1 MEYYNNAL
9 CVTFEELTSGEEP
22 IMAVGTLKS
31 LQYRQRVAVTRRGS
45 GEGNHALYVYDSLP
59 TKYKEKWE
67 AKYGSPAEMERKNRL
82 EQRIVEDEKAKE
94 FFYGY
99 TKDGRSLPNE
109 AIVEYIRNATI
120 IHSLL
125 LAKERAEMLQRA
137 LNNPKR
143 NMWREVLSLS
153 EELREVYPHT
163 LPASESRLKDKIAKF
178 QKMGYASLISGK
190 LGNSNTQKITPE
202 GEELL
207 IALKRSQAPRYS
219 IKDIHEEYNQRAADK
234 GWKPI
239 KTQATLRK
247 FFERP
252 EIKQLWTDAV
262 MGELRSK
269 ELFARK
275 HRTELPTV
283 RDALWYGDGTKVNLY
298 YRDEEGK
305 VRTTSVYEVMDAA
318 TEVLLGYCFGEGE
331 NFSMQ
336 YHAYRMAIGRS
347 GHKPY
352 EIVVDNQG
360 GHRSKEATEFFPKI
374 CHLFRFT
381 QPHNAAS
388 KTIESVF
395 GRFQRQHL
403 HELENFTGQN
413 ITAKRDESRLNDE
426 WHYANKGDTLP
437 TLEQLHARYARLRE
451 EWNEAPHPATGQPRI
466 EMYEQSVNPHAERVT
481 DYDLVNMFWVFTQRP
496 TTFTASGIVLHLPA
510 EDGKQALD
518 LPYEVFTAD
527 GQPDHAWRRRWTLH
541 KFYIAYDPLD
551 LSQVRL
557 YEETSTG
564 DKRFVTMAKPYRKI
578 HRATLDQTEDEAK
591 FIRQEQEAAKRDR
604 IERVATGRALELL
617 HGTAPEQ
624 HGYRSPVPKA
634 IGKEGEEALEKLVKE
649 KTKGRNIPARGRVK
663 GKRSAVN
670 KVQAASLGGKT
681 KLVSYQD
688 WLEVGQTHEATTP
701 SAPVPLT
708 STELRRRVVGN
719 Y

>member
-9 CVTFEELTSGEEP
+9 CVSFEELTTGDPP

-31 LQYRQRVAVTRRGS
+31 LQYRRKVVIGRRGC
-45 GEGNHALYVYDSLP
+45 GEGRHALYIYDSLP
-59 TKYKEKWE
+59 TKYKEKWV
-67 AKYGSPAEMERKNRL
+67 AKYGSPAEMERRRL
-82 EQRIVEDEKAKE
+82 LEARLIEDKAAKE
-94 FFYGY
+94 FFHSYER
-99 TKDGRSLPNE
+99 DGKGLPQE
-109 AIVEYIRNATI
+109 SQEEYIRNATI
-120 IHSLL
+120 LTSLL
-125 LAKERAEMLQRA
+125 HAKRQAETLHRA
-137 LNNPKR
+137 LNNPRR
-143 NMWREVLSLS
+143 NMWAEMLQLS
-153 EELREVYPHT
+153 EALREIYPHS
-163 LPASESRLKDKIAKF
+163 LPASLSRFKDKVRAF
-178 QKMGYASLISGK
+178 QTEGYESLVSKK

-202 GEELL
+202 GQEFLL
-207 IALKRSQAPRYS
+207 AMKRSQTPRYS
-219 IKDIHEEYNQRAADK
+219 LAEMFEEYNLRAEEK

-239 KTQATLRK
+239 KTQATLRN
-247 FFERP
+247 FFEKP

-262 MGELRSK
+262 MGELKSK

-275 HRTELPTV
+275 HRTEMPTV
-283 RDALWYGDGTKVNLY
+283 RDTLWYGDGTKINLY
-298 YRDEEGK
+298 YRDSKGN

-318 TEVLLGYCFGEGE
+318 TEVLLGYCIGDGE

-388 KTIESVF
+388 KTIESAF

-403 HELENFTGQN
+403 HALENFTGQN
-413 ITAKRDESRLNDE
+413 ITAKRDDSRLNDE
-426 WHYANKGDTLP
+426 WHYANQGDTLP
-437 TLEQLHARYARLRE
+437 TLEQLHAKYARLRE
-451 EWNEAPHPATGQPRI
+451 EWNETPHPATGRPRI
-466 EMYEQSVNPHAERVT
+466 EMYEQSFNPHAEPIT
-481 DYDLVNMFWVFTQRP
+481 DYDLVNMFWVFTQKP
-496 TTFTASGIVLHLPA
+496 TTFTASGIVLHIPS
-510 EDGKQALD
+510 EGEGKPALD
-518 LPYEVFTAD
+518 LPYEVFTAN
-527 GQPDHAWRRRWTLH
+527 GQPDHAWRRRWTLY

-557 YEETSTG
+557 YEETPTG
-564 DKRFVTMAKPYRKI
+564 DKRFITMAKPYRKI

-634 IGKEGEEALEKLVKE
+634 IGKEGEEELERLVEE
-649 KTKGRNIPARGRVK
+649 KTKGREVPARGRVK
-663 GKRSAVN
+663 AKRAAVA
-670 KVQAASLGGKT
+670 KSSLGQRT
-681 KLVSYQD
+681 KRISYQD
-688 WLEVGQTHEATTP
+688 WLEVTETHEATTP
-701 SAPVPLT
+701 SPQVPLT